1 MFRSLATALAGL
13 MLLAF
18 AEPALAQLPNRGAAG
33 QPPAQYRR
41 PTTSPYLNLLDGNNS
56 DAFNYFRRVRPEVDF
71 RRENIRLERS
81 IQDLGRQLS
90 APLPETPRER
100 IRSIGPTGHP
110 TSFRSLSTYFP
121 QRGARTGGGNN
132 FGRR

>member
-1 MFRSLATALAGL
+1 MYRSIAAAFAGL
-13 MLLAF
+13 MLLALPDSTF
-18 AEPALAQLPNRGAAG
+18 GQLPNRNSVG

-71 RRENIRLERS
+71 RRENARLERS
-81 IQDLGRQLS
+81 IQDLDRRAF
-90 APLPETPRER
+90 APPPQTPTER
-100 IRSIGPTGHP
+100 IRTISPTGHP

-121 QRGARTGGGNN
+121 RRSGGRSGGNS